1 MTNYIAK
8 YAGESG
14 HMMDTL
20 EELDGFLWTNSLENS
35 YKFVENKDKRCWL
48 CEATPEAVE
57 TIKDAFGELEFTLQ
71 DA

>member
-14 HMMDTL
+14 RMLNTL
-20 EELDGFLWTNSLENS
+20 QQLDGFLWTNSLENN
-35 YKFVENKDKRCWL
+35 YKALGNVDQRSWL

-57 TIKDAFGELEFTLQ
+57 TIKDAFEELEFTLQ
-71 DA
+71 ST

>member
-1 MTNYIAK
+1 
-8 YAGESG
+8 
-14 HMMDTL
+14 MMDTL

-35 YKFVENKDKRCWL
+35 YKFVENKDQRCWL